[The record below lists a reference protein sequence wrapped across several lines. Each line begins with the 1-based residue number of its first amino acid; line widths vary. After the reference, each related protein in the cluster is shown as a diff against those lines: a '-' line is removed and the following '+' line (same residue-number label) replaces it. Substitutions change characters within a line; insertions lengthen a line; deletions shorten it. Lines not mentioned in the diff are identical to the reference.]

1 MSTLPDEVV
10 RVAVTISKD
19 PAWLEAIAEDWP
31 FIELA
36 ADADRYFGQAAVP
49 FSKSSREALGALQV
63 LRAWAGPESGHAR
76 GLAPYAG
83 GVTEE
88 EIMRAMATLRQL
100 EDVLAAWAG
109 QRGKLKKRFLPA
121 LARCVC
127 DWHLGCLKTVPA
139 SGAGKP
145 AVELMRVIAQASRV
159 VLEDDSFSKQLA
171 IEIRSRKKV

>member
-49 FSKSSREALGALQV
+49 FSKGDAKALEALRV
-63 LRAWAGPESGHAR
+63 LRTWAGPEGAHAR
-76 GLAPYAG
+76 GCVPYMEDA
-83 GVTEE
+83 VEE
-88 EIMRAMATLRQL
+88 EIVCAMATLRQL
-100 EDVLAAWAG
+100 EGVLAGREG
-109 QRGKLKKRFLPA
+109 QCGKQKKRFLPA

-127 DWHLGCLKTVPA
+127 DWYLGCLKTVPA
-139 SGAGKP
+139 SGTGKP